1 MLVGTFTSVWAFS
14 KYIMNFSQNF
24 VDNLV
29 VTPRCP
35 SSPGNKQLT
44 IHNRWSTGLR
54 TSQHSTATATSL
66 QYGLWWNHRGHILI
80 CINLQPPT
88 SFNCKQANFIF
99 MVNHRP
105 SEDKSVS
112 PDTRRP
118 IYQLSRVWV
127 SPTKSHSR
135 SLLTDQC
142 VTVRPWRRWFL
153 YLRTNSPHPIYK
165 HSRVR
170 SYADRRSVR
179 RVIIVIS

>member
-1 MLVGTFTSVWAFS
+1 MLVGTFNKEKGPSPN
-14 KYIMNFSQNF
+14 IMNISRNI
-24 VDNLV
+24 VDNSA

-54 TSQHSTATATSL
+54 TSQHRTAPDISHNTGFGGTIGGTFQFVSTF
-66 QYGLWWNHRGHILI
+66 N
-80 CINLQPPT
+80 PPT

-99 MVNHRP
+99 MVNQRP
-105 SEDKSVS
+105 SADKSVS

-142 VTVRPWRRWFL
+142 AAMTP
-153 YLRTNSPHPIYK
+153 
-165 HSRVR
+165 RVPLFE
-170 SYADRRSVR
+170 DQ
-179 RVIIVIS
+179 